1 MNARSVAVEPE
12 TALAA
17 RVRRWMQ
24 SVAAYPF
31 VTSDVE
37 VIETHISYVYL
48 TDRFVFKLKKPVR
61 YEFLDFSTAEAR
73 RQACCEE
80 VRLNRR
86 LARDIYLDVVP
97 ITVDDGHFHLGGDGK
112 PVDWL
117 VKMRRLPADR
127 AMDELIRRGELTEAH
142 VGQVAKTLA
151 NFYQQAPPVS
161 LRCESYRQAIAQHVR
176 ANHLELSREVHQL
189 PEPMIRRVW
198 QAQQRVLQ
206 LWPDLLTTRV
216 CDGRIVDGHG
226 DLRPEHIY
234 LAPSPTIID
243 CIEFNS
249 DFRQI
254 DVLDELCFLDME
266 CVRLGAEWVGDKILA
281 HYRTTCRDEPPEALR
296 NFYRCY
302 RACVRAK
309 VCALRADQLTNHR
322 ADEAINEAA
331 EYLHLADRYAADF
344 ARPLMLVVCGASGT
358 GKSTVAAP
366 LSQEL
371 GFVWLQTDAIRRE
384 MFGVSETPPQLN
396 KGHYTT
402 DKRQAVYNRMF
413 DRADALLADGLSV
426 ILDGSFVSGEHRQA
440 AAELA
445 RRRDVDLRFLW
456 CDCPEP
462 VASSRIQSR
471 MAEGGSASE
480 ATSAVHH
487 FHQASADWD
496 FAGLPFTPIDTTQ
509 SLPDITERVFAA
521 VRQAARCPE

>member
-17 RVRRWMQ
+17 RARRWMQ

-234 LAPSPTIID
+234 LAPSPTVID

-266 CVRLGAEWVGDKILA
+266 CVRLG
-281 HYRTTCRDEPPEALR
+281 
-296 NFYRCY
+296 
-302 RACVRAK
+302 
-309 VCALRADQLTNHR
+309 
-322 ADEAINEAA
+322 
-331 EYLHLADRYAADF
+331 
-344 ARPLMLVVCGASGT
+344 
-358 GKSTVAAP
+358 
-366 LSQEL
+366 
-371 GFVWLQTDAIRRE
+371 
-384 MFGVSETPPQLN
+384 
-396 KGHYTT
+396 
-402 DKRQAVYNRMF
+402 
-413 DRADALLADGLSV
+413 
-426 ILDGSFVSGEHRQA
+426 
-440 AAELA
+440 
-445 RRRDVDLRFLW
+445 
-456 CDCPEP
+456 
-462 VASSRIQSR
+462 
-471 MAEGGSASE
+471 
-480 ATSAVHH
+480 
-487 FHQASADWD
+487 
-496 FAGLPFTPIDTTQ
+496 
-509 SLPDITERVFAA
+509 
-521 VRQAARCPE
+521 